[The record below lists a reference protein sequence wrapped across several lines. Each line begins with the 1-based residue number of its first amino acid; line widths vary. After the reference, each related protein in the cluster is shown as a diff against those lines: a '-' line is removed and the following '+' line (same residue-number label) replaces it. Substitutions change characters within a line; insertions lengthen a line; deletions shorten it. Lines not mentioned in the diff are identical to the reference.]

1 MKRSFGKIF
10 NRKSKNKEEKQIKP
24 NILFN
29 VQNEEI
35 KQNPEIVEFDPSQES
50 SCISI
55 NQGTRG
61 FCWLVSTLILLLSAH
76 KKSIRITSRCNTILN
91 WI

>member
-1 MKRSFGKIF
+1 M
-10 NRKSKNKEEKQIKP
+10 
-24 NILFN
+24 
-29 VQNEEI
+29 QNEEI

-76 KKSIRITSRCNTILN
+76 KRKVLELHPDVIQFLIDLKTIDDEFLM
-91 WI
+91 IQMHVL